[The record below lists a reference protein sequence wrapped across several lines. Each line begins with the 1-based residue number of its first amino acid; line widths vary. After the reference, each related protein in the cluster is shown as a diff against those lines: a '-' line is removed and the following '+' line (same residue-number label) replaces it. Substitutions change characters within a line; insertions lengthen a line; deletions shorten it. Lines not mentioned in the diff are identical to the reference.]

1 MASNAEEY
9 AEHVARRVYD
19 NTTDGA
25 PFGWIESGSDLWTD
39 DADEAHENALNEAS
53 AYNYVS
59 NALEITYRVDEHFS
73 SRRYRSAE
81 ILITV
86 GGPNAYIDTSDY
98 SIHVTWGGGSA
109 TVRLPSEFID
119 GLDEACAE
127 LWNES
132 A

>member
-9 AEHVARRVYD
+9 AEHVARRIYD

-25 PFGWIESGSDLWTD
+25 PFGWIESGSDLWTY
-39 DADEAHENALNEAS
+39 DAEEAHENALNEAS
-53 AYNYVS
+53 AYDYVS
-59 NALEITYRVDEHFS
+59 NALEIIYRVDS
-73 SRRYRSAE
+73 NRRYRSAE

-86 GGPNAYIDTSDY
+86 GGPNAYIDTSER
-98 SIHVTWGGGSA
+98 SIHVTWGGSSA
-109 TVRLPSEFID
+109 TIGLPSEFID

-127 LWNES
+127 LWNEG